1 MDDERLA
8 QEVQRLAVEVARL
21 TSDVKAA
28 FKRID
33 EQKQL
38 SESVHAL
45 AISVERQTMALDRA
59 NDNIRALQSDVD
71 ELKARPAK
79 RWDGIVTAAIT
90 ALVTAIITFLLTR
103 NGLK

>member
-79 RWDGIVTAAIT
+79 RWDGIVTTAIT
-90 ALVTAIITFLLTR
+90 AVVTAIITFLLTW

>member
-79 RWDGIVTAAIT
+79 RWDGIVTTVIT

-103 NGLK
+103 NVLK